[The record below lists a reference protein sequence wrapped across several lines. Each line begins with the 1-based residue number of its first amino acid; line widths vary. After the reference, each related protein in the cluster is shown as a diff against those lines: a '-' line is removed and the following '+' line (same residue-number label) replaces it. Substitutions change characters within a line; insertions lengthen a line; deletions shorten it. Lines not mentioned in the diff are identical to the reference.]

1 MKKLTF
7 ASVGLIAVAAALRTA
22 AAADADVYGPP
33 PVVYGPPVTVVLFTW
48 TGFYFGGHVGGAW
61 GHKTESGNPYPFVFD
76 TITPSPASVDVNG
89 WLGGG
94 QIGANYQIGSLVFGA
109 EADVSGANLNGN
121 SSCAS
126 TSLLNGALPPA
137 NCKVKVEG
145 VGTIAAR
152 LGRSAPWIPPPTPSA
167 LSLSKDGRGAHKSFA
182 PI

>member
-1 MKKLTF
+1 CRMKKLSF
-7 ASVGLIAVAAALRTA
+7 ASVGLIALAAALRTA

-61 GHKTESGNPYPFVFD
+61 GSKDATGNRDPFGLG
-76 TITPSPASVDVNG
+76 TIKPAPASVKGSG

-94 QIGANYQIGSLVFGA
+94 KIGGNYQIGSLVFGA
-109 EADVSGANLNGN
+109 EADASGANLNGN

-126 TSLLNGALPPA
+126 TSFLNGALPPA

-152 LGRSAPWIPPPTPSA
+152 LGVAFDRV
-167 LSLSKDGRGAHKSFA
+167 LVY
-182 PI
+182 